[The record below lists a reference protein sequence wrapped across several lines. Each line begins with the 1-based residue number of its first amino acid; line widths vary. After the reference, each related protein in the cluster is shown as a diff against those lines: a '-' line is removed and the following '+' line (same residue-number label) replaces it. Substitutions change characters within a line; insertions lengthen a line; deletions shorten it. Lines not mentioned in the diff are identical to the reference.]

1 MILGAYNN
9 DNKLNDM
16 DTTRKIQRIRTRI
29 KRNHE
34 RIDKMRRER
43 LFMPFVKFVMLMPY
57 MTSDTIKSLVLIPP
71 PKKFNKR
78 DVPDT
83 LQMVTFGT
91 LTQLQQ
97 AADSNDYLKTCCKL
111 VSVLTGVDEKVVASR
126 RAYDVLGIV
135 NMIQAEME
143 RIGKL
148 FQSLHTDNTSD
159 EVAAGIERLEFGAF
173 GIVDWYAQRMG
184 IIDHEEVFATPWAR
198 IYQCMKIDH
207 ENNEFEKRYRKIIE
221 NRSKIKR

>member
-1 MILGAYNN
+1 MNTN
-9 DNKLNDM
+9 
-16 DTTRKIQRIRTRI
+16 RKIQRIKTRI

-43 LFMPFVKFVMLMPY
+43 LYLPFAHFVALMPY
-57 MTSDTIKSLVLIPP
+57 MTADTIKSLVLIPP
-71 PKKFNKR
+71 PKKFCKK

-83 LQMVTFGT
+83 LQMVTFGV

-97 AADSNDYLKTCCKL
+97 ASQDNDYLKTCCKL
-111 VSVLTGVDEKVVASR
+111 VSVLTGVDERIVASR

-135 NMIQAEME
+135 NMVQSEME

-148 FQSLHTDNTSD
+148 FQSLNTDKTSD
-159 EVAAGIERLEFGAF
+159 EQAAGIERLNFGAF

-184 IIDHEEVFATPWAR
+184 IVDHEEVFATPWAR

-207 ENNEFEKRYRKIIE
+207 EQGEFEKRYRKILE

>member
-1 MILGAYNN
+1 MNTN
-9 DNKLNDM
+9 
-16 DTTRKIQRIRTRI
+16 RKIQRIRTRL

-34 RIDKMRRER
+34 RIEKIRRDR
-43 LFMPFVKFVMLMPY
+43 LMLPFVQFVVLMPY
-57 MTSDTIKSLVLIPP
+57 MTVDTIKALAIIPP

-78 DVPDT
+78 DVPDS

-148 FQSLHTDNTSD
+148 FQSLQTDHSSD
-159 EVAAGIERLEFGAF
+159 EVAAGIERLEFGTF
-173 GIVDWYAQRMG
+173 GIVDWYAKRMG

-198 IYQCMKIDH
+198 IYQCMRIDH
-207 ENNEFEKRYRKIIE
+207 EQGEFEKRYRKIIE

>member
-1 MILGAYNN
+1 MNTN
-9 DNKLNDM
+9 
-16 DTTRKIQRIRTRI
+16 RKIQRIKTRI

-43 LFMPFVKFVMLMPY
+43 LLMPFVKFVMLMPY
-57 MTSDTIKSLVLIPP
+57 MTADTIKSLVLIPP

-83 LQMVTFGT
+83 LQMVTFGV

-111 VSVLTGVDEKVVASR
+111 VAVLTGVDERVVASR

-135 NMIQAEME
+135 NMIQSEME

-148 FQSLHTDNTSD
+148 FQSLQGDHTSD

-173 GIVDWYAQRMG
+173 GIVDWYAKRMG

-207 ENNEFEKRYRKIIE
+207 EQGEFEKRYRKIIE

>member
-1 MILGAYNN
+1 
-9 DNKLNDM
+9 M
-16 DTTRKIQRIRTRI
+16 DTNRKIQRIKTRI

-43 LFMPFVKFVMLMPY
+43 LLMPFVKFVMLMPY
-57 MTSDTIKSLVLIPP
+57 MTADTIKSLVLIPP
-71 PKKFNKR
+71 PKKLNKR

-111 VSVLTGVDEKVVASR
+111 VSVLTGVDERVVASR

-135 NMIQAEME
+135 NMIKDEME

-148 FQSLHTDNTSD
+148 FKSLQGDHSSD

-207 ENNEFEKRYRKIIE
+207 EQGEFEKRYRKIIE
-221 NRSKIKR
+221 NRSKLKK

>member
-1 MILGAYNN
+1 MT
-9 DNKLNDM
+9 DNTQHHMN
-16 DTTRKIQRIRTRI
+16 TNRRIQRITTRI
-29 KRNHE
+29 KRTHN

-43 LFMPFVKFVMLMPY
+43 LFLPFAQFVALMAY
-57 MTSDTIKSLVLIPP
+57 MTEDTIKSLVLIPP
-71 PKKFNKR
+71 PKKFCKV

-83 LQMVTFGT
+83 LQMVTFGM
-91 LTQLQQ
+91 LTRLQQ
-97 AADSNDYLKTCCKL
+97 APKDNDYLKTCCLL
-111 VSVLTGVDEKVVASR
+111 VSTLTGVSSEVVASR

-135 NMIQAEME
+135 NMIQSEME

-148 FQSLHTDNTSD
+148 FQSLQTDKSSD
-159 EVAAGIERLEFGAF
+159 ELAAGIDRLEFGTF

-184 IIDHEEVFATPWAR
+184 IVDHEEVFNTPWAR

-221 NRSKIKR
+221 NRSKLKR

>member
-1 MILGAYNN
+1 MNTN
-9 DNKLNDM
+9 
-16 DTTRKIQRIRTRI
+16 RKIQRIKTRI

-43 LFMPFVKFVMLMPY
+43 LLMPFVKFVMLMPY
-57 MTSDTIKSLVLIPP
+57 MTADTIKSLVLIPP

-111 VSVLTGVDEKVVASR
+111 VSVLTGVDERVVASR

-135 NMIQAEME
+135 NMIKDEME

-148 FQSLHTDNTSD
+148 FQSLQGDHSSD

-207 ENNEFEKRYRKIIE
+207 EQGEFEKRYRKIIE
-221 NRSKIKR
+221 NRSKLKK

>member
-1 MILGAYNN
+1 MNTN
-9 DNKLNDM
+9 
-16 DTTRKIQRIRTRI
+16 RKIQRIKTRI

-43 LFMPFVKFVMLMPY
+43 LFMPFIKFVMLMPY
-57 MTSDTIKSLVLIPP
+57 MTADTIKSLVLIPP
-71 PKKFNKR
+71 PHKFCKR

-111 VSVLTGVDEKVVASR
+111 VAVLTGVDERVVASR

-135 NMIQAEME
+135 NMIQSEME

-148 FQSLHTDNTSD
+148 FQSLQGDHTSD

-173 GIVDWYAQRMG
+173 GIVDWYAKRMG

-207 ENNEFEKRYRKIIE
+207 EQGEFEKRYRKIIE

>member
-1 MILGAYNN
+1 MNTN
-9 DNKLNDM
+9 
-16 DTTRKIQRIRTRI
+16 RKIQRIRTRI

-43 LFMPFVKFVMLMPY
+43 LFMPFVHFVMLMPY

-71 PKKFNKR
+71 PKKFYKR
-78 DVPDT
+78 DVPDS
-83 LQMVTFGT
+83 LQMVTFGM
-91 LTQLQQ
+91 LTQLQN
-97 AADSNDYLKTCCKL
+97 APKDNDYLRTCCAL
-111 VSVLTGVDEKVVASR
+111 VSTLTGVDERIVASR

-135 NMIQAEME
+135 NMIQSEME

-148 FQSLHTDNTSD
+148 FQSLQTDHTSD
-159 EVAAGIERLEFGAF
+159 EQAAGIERLEFGTF
-173 GIVDWYAQRMG
+173 GIVDWYAKRMG

-198 IYQCMKIDH
+198 IFQCMKIDH
-207 ENNEFEKRYRKIIE
+207 EQGEFEKRYRKILE

>member
-1 MILGAYNN
+1 MNTN
-9 DNKLNDM
+9 
-16 DTTRKIQRIRTRI
+16 RRIQRIKTRI

-43 LFMPFVKFVMLMPY
+43 LMMPFAQFVMLMPY
-57 MTSDTIKSLVLIPP
+57 MTAESIKSLVLIPP
-71 PKKFNKR
+71 PKKFCKR
-78 DVPDT
+78 TVPDT
-83 LQMVTFGT
+83 LQMATFGT
-91 LTQLQQ
+91 LTRLQRV
-97 AADSNDYLKTCCKL
+97 ADENDYLGTCCKL
-111 VSVLTGVDEKVVASR
+111 VSVLTGIDERIVASR

-135 NMIQAEME
+135 NMIQSEMG

-148 FQSLHTDNTSD
+148 FKALQSDKTSD
-159 EVAAGIERLEFGAF
+159 EVAAGIERLEFGTF
-173 GIVDWYAQRMG
+173 GLVDWYAKRMG

-207 ENNEFEKRYRKIIE
+207 EQGEFEKRYRKIIE

>member
-1 MILGAYNN
+1 MNTN
-9 DNKLNDM
+9 
-16 DTTRKIQRIRTRI
+16 RKIQRIRTRI

-43 LFMPFVKFVMLMPY
+43 LLMPFVKFVMLMPY
-57 MTSDTIKSLVLIPP
+57 MTADTIKSLVLIPP

-111 VSVLTGVDEKVVASR
+111 VSVLTGVDERMVASR

-135 NMIQAEME
+135 NMIKAEME

-148 FQSLHTDNTSD
+148 FQSLQGDHTSD

-198 IYQCMKIDH
+198 IFQCMKIDH
-207 ENNEFEKRYRKIIE
+207 EQGEFEKRYRKIIE